1 MTQIAPMLAV
11 TEGNAAVEFYENAL
25 GAKLLWRLREKEV
38 VAGLSIG
45 GAKFFLV
52 HEAPEYGTRGP
63 VVGRLYQCSRRTV
76 CR

>member
-25 GAKLLWRLREKEV
+25 GAKMLWKLGEKEV

-45 GAKFFLV
+45 GAKFFLA

-63 VVGRLYQCSRRTV
+63 VVGRLYHRSRRTV